1 MNEEEKK
8 AVKYFYNLRATIDES
23 NMLFDEEINVK
34 HGKETIKQITII
46 LNLIE
51 KLQKENEDLKAK
63 LEYKEYGD
71 LDNTEFE
78 KYINEIVET
87 RTKELRE
94 QLEEEQ
100 ELNKI
105 IKETRINKI
114 LENNIEVKKLR
125 EENEN
130 LRKELNAENKR
141 CMMLAIEKQ
150 DYFEKYRYNLQQNES
165 LTKEFSNVIPIQK
178 IKDIIDRIDYD
189 IKKTKELISNNSNI
203 YTSDRRND
211 YQIVRLRAMNTK
223 SLDIKKRL
231 QELLESEE

>member
-1 MNEEEKK
+1 MEISLEEKK
-8 AVKYFYNLRATIDES
+8 AIEFIKDLIAWDVRQDLCPNKEECENLE
-23 NMLFDEEINVK
+23 
-34 HGKETIKQITII
+34 II

-94 QLEEEQ
+94 QLEDEQ

-150 DYFEKYRYNLQQNES
+150 DYFEKYRYHLQQNER
-165 LTKEFSNVIPIQK
+165 LTKEFSNVILVQK
-178 IKDIIDRIDYD
+178 VKDMIEKYKKLSDKFYVKFLESDRYNTDIREKGIKCDAIILALE
-189 IKKTKELISNNSNI
+189 ELI
-203 YTSDRRND
+203 
-211 YQIVRLRAMNTK
+211 
-223 SLDIKKRL
+223 
-231 QELLESEE
+231 EEREEK

>member
-150 DYFEKYRYNLQQNES
+150 DYFEKYRYHLQQNER
-165 LTKEFSNVIPIQK
+165 LTKEFSNVILVQK
-178 IKDIIDRIDYD
+178 VKDKIRHYQELQDNY
-189 IKKTKELISNNSNI
+189 IKKYDEINEGL
-203 YTSDRRND
+203 
-211 YQIVRLRAMNTK
+211 QAMINA
-223 SLDIKKRL
+223 L
-231 QELLESEE
+231 QELIEEREEKAE